1 MKIIRIITLF
11 LLNLLLFF
19 GCVSIEEET
28 LAIDYRPILDT
39 FWERYLIE
47 ATYQNIESSDMIEEI
62 NIVGYYYYVKD
73 IGDDATRYYIGDES
87 VQYDLHA
94 VIEFKE
100 GSNLK
105 PHKYHYQWI
114 NRTFFGRQDI
124 IERIN
129 LEMIDHGI
137 DLSEYIK
144 ALKSDAQDFIENFK
158 SELIDEMTVESK
170 LETKMY
176 DDAYT
181 YEKLKPYFP
190 DVVSIVEKDNII
202 YLVKKDKAIVA
213 KYRESE
219 ELNEVVI
226 HAEIDGKSVTEIYS
240 KAFKNTQILGLLIP
254 SSIEIIGEESFAYA
268 TCIGILFEE
277 NSQLKVIDKRAFY
290 NAVFLE
296 ITIPIS
302 VEVIG
307 KSAFDVT
314 RINSVRVETLQ
325 KPDGWSD
332 YWVGDDLDV
341 IWGYKTE

>member
-1 MKIIRIITLF
+1 MKITRIITLF

-19 GCVSIEEET
+19 GCVSTEEKT
-28 LAIDYRPILDT
+28 LEIDYKPILDT

-73 IGDDATRYYIGDES
+73 IGDYETRYYIGDES

-94 VIEFKE
+94 IIKFKE

-105 PHKYHYQWI
+105 PQKYHYQWI

-124 IERIN
+124 IERKN
-129 LEMIDHGI
+129 LEIIDDGI
-137 DLSEYIK
+137 DLSEYINV
-144 ALKSDAQDFIENFK
+144 LKSDTQNFIENFK
-158 SELIDEMTVESK
+158 SELIDKMTEESK

-181 YEKLKPYFP
+181 YDKLKPYFP

-202 YLVKKDKAIVA
+202 YLVKEDKAIVA
-213 KYRESE
+213 RYRESE
-219 ELNEVVI
+219 ELNEAVI
-226 HAEIDGKSVTEIYS
+226 HAEIDGKPVTEIYS
-240 KAFKNTQILGLLIP
+240 KAFMNTMIFGLIIP
-254 SSIEIIGEESFAYA
+254 STIEIIGEESFAYA

-277 NSQLKVIDKRAFY
+277 NSQLKFIDKRAFY
-290 NAVFLE
+290 NAVFQE

-302 VEVIG
+302 VEAIG
-307 KSAFDVT
+307 ESAFDVA
-314 RINSVRVETLQ
+314 RINSIRAEALQ

-332 YWVGDDLDV
+332 YWVGDDLVV